1 LFYNKLLLCHDTKL
15 EVNYSHQLA
24 IKLPSQILNPP
35 EHQMPPKNEKVTHRI
50 NNQMLK
56 KTRLKINPP
65 KNFSKIGIVVKRG
78 NYKFSYYLPF
88 DFASSLFLVS
98 HFDVVS

>member
-1 LFYNKLLLCHDTKL
+1 MFYNKLLLCHDTKL
-15 EVNYSHQLA
+15 EYSHQLV

-35 EHQMPPKNEKVTHRI
+35 QHQMPPKNEKVTHRK

-56 KTRLKINPP
+56 KTRLKINLPQ
-65 KNFSKIGIVVKRG
+65 NFSKIGIVVMRG

-88 DFASSLFLVS
+88 DFASSLFLDS
-98 HFDVVS
+98 SFDVVS

>member
-35 EHQMPPKNEKVTHRI
+35 EHQMPPKNEKVTHRK

-56 KTRLKINPP
+56 KDSIKDQSTQ
-65 KNFSKIGIVVKRG
+65 NFSKIGIVVKRG

-88 DFASSLFLVS
+88 DFASSLFLDS